1 MRTLLLSFLLA
12 SIPAQAT
19 VNAYLDRYT
28 VTEGNSIRLTL
39 ESDQARGLSP
49 DLSPLHKEFQILGSK
64 KMSITSNAN
73 NTRQTSARWQVL
85 LRPKRPGSIK
95 FPAIQVGAESSS
107 EMEVMVERADRSHNY
122 VANAQATLEVMA
134 SSNTLYQNSQMVLTL
149 RLTDNLALPSASE
162 FKPPALTNAS
172 VLPFGNASQRQSV
185 RRGQV
190 FNLMERKYLVFPE
203 TAGPLVIPAQTL
215 TLTGQA
221 NNPRQVTSEP
231 LTVEVRPAAAQQSR
245 GFWLPA
251 SQLSLT
257 DSLQGTTTLTVGE
270 SVERTLTLTAHGIRA
285 DALPALMPLKNELAT
300 IDIIDIQR
308 SEHLSNQGLVSTRA
322 ETVRITPHER
332 GEITLPAI
340 ALPWWDTRQ
349 DRSQTIT
356 LASQQITALPAPVQQ
371 SDNGSATGDGSTN
384 AEQPDS
390 SAGQSWLYLL
400 GGLLVAAAA
409 AVFWLIRKRR
419 QQGQDN
425 EHPMDNHAEQEA
437 NAFETLTM
445 ACQQPDPF
453 LGQQALV
460 LWAQEFWSGLP
471 VNNSADVAQLAGSE
485 AFELL
490 VADLEQHMA
499 EGSEEWQG
507 DLLLQAVSALRG
519 V

>member
-1 MRTLLLSFLLA
+1 MRTLLLSLLLA

-39 ESDQARGLSP
+39 ESDQAGGLSP

-73 NTRQTSARWQVL
+73 DTRQTSARWQVL
-85 LRPKRPGSIK
+85 LRPKRPGSVK
-95 FPAIQVGAESSS
+95 LPAIQVGAESSS
-107 EMEVMVERADRSHNY
+107 EMEVMVERADRSRNY
-122 VANAQATLEVMA
+122 AANAQATLELMA
-134 SSNTLYQNSQMVLTL
+134 SSSVLYQNSQMVLTL
-149 RLTDNLALPSASE
+149 RLTDNLALPAANVL
-162 FKPPALTNAS
+162 KPPVLANAT

-190 FNLMERKYLVFPE
+190 FNLMEQKYLVFPE
-203 TAGPLVIPAQTL
+203 AAGPLKVPAYTL
-215 TLTGQA
+215 TLAGQT
-221 NNPRQVTSEP
+221 NTPRQVSSEP
-231 LTVEVRPAAAQQSR
+231 LAVEVRPAAAQQSR

-308 SEHLSNQGLVSTRA
+308 SERQDNQGLISTRA

-332 GEITLPAI
+332 GEITLPEI
-340 ALPWWDTRQ
+340 TLPWWDTRQ

-356 LASQQITALPAPVQQ
+356 LASQQITALPAPTQQ
-371 SDNGSATGDGSTN
+371 ASDNSAAGNEGTA
-384 AEQPDS
+384 AEQAS
-390 SAGQSWLYLL
+390 STGQSWLYLF
-400 GGLLVAAAA
+400 GALLAAAA
-409 AVFWLIRKRR
+409 AAAFWLIRKRR
-419 QQGQDN
+419 QQSQDDGLPID
-425 EHPMDNHAEQEA
+425 HHAEQEA
-437 NAFETLTM
+437 NAFDTLAM

-490 VADLEQHMA
+490 VEDLEQHMA
-499 EGSEEWQG
+499 GGSEEWQG

-519 V
+519 N

>member
-1 MRTLLLSFLLA
+1 MRTLLLSLLLA

-39 ESDQARGLSP
+39 ESDQAGGLSP

-73 NTRQTSARWQVL
+73 DTRQTSARWQVL
-85 LRPKRPGSIK
+85 LRPKRPGSVK
-95 FPAIQVGAESSS
+95 LPAIQVGAESSS
-107 EMEVMVERADRSHNY
+107 EMEVMVERADRSRNY
-122 VANAQATLEVMA
+122 AANAQATLELMA
-134 SSNTLYQNSQMVLTL
+134 SSSVLYQNSQMVLTL
-149 RLTDNLALPSASE
+149 RLTDNLALPAANVL
-162 FKPPALTNAS
+162 KPPVLANAT

-190 FNLMERKYLVFPE
+190 FNLMEQKYLVFPE
-203 TAGPLVIPAQTL
+203 AAGTLKVPAYTL
-215 TLTGQA
+215 TLAGQT
-221 NNPRQVTSEP
+221 NTPRQVSSEP
-231 LTVEVRPAAAQQSR
+231 LTVEVRPAAAQQNR

-251 SQLSLT
+251 SQLSFT
-257 DSLQGTTTLTVGE
+257 DSLQSTTTLTVGE

-308 SEHLSNQGLVSTRA
+308 SERQDNQGLISTRA

-332 GEITLPAI
+332 GEITLPEI
-340 ALPWWDTRQ
+340 TLPWWDTRQ

-356 LASQQITALPAPVQQ
+356 LASQQITALPAPTQQ
-371 SDNGSATGDGSTN
+371 ASDNSAAGNEGAA
-384 AEQPDS
+384 AEQTS
-390 SAGQSWLYLL
+390 TGQSWLYLL
-400 GGLLVAAAA
+400 GALLAAVAAAA
-409 AVFWLIRKRR
+409 FWLTRKRR
-419 QQGQDN
+419 QQSQDDGL
-425 EHPMDNHAEQEA
+425 PIDNHAAQEA
-437 NAFETLTM
+437 NAFDTLAM

-490 VADLEQHMA
+490 VEDLEQHMA
-499 EGSEEWQG
+499 GGSEEWQG

-519 V
+519 N

>member
-1 MRTLLLSFLLA
+1 MRTLLLSLLLA
-12 SIPAQAT
+12 SVPAQAT

-28 VTEGNSIRLTL
+28 VTEGNNIRLTL
-39 ESDQARGLSP
+39 ESDQAGGLSP

-73 NTRQTSARWQVL
+73 DTRQTSARWQVL
-85 LRPKRPGSIK
+85 LRPKRPGSLK

-107 EMEVMVERADRSHNY
+107 EMEVMVERADRSRSY
-122 VANAQATLEVMA
+122 AANAQATLELMA
-134 SSNTLYQNSQMVLTL
+134 SSSALYQNSQMVLTL
-149 RLTDNLALPSASE
+149 RLTDNLALPAASTL
-162 FKPPALTNAS
+162 KPPKLANAS

-190 FNLMERKYLVFPE
+190 FNLMEQKYLVFPQNSGMLE
-203 TAGPLVIPAQTL
+203 VPAQTL
-215 TLTGQA
+215 LLTGQA
-221 NNPRQVTSEP
+221 NDPRQVTSEP
-231 LTVEVRPAAAQQSR
+231 LKIEVRPAAQQQNR

-257 DSLQGTTTLTVGE
+257 DSLQSAVTLTVGE

-308 SEHLSNQGLVSTRA
+308 SERQDSQGLISTRS

-332 GEITLPAI
+332 GEITLPEI
-340 ALPWWDTRQ
+340 TLPWWDTRQ
-349 DRSQTIT
+349 DRGQTIT
-356 LASQQITALPAPVQQ
+356 LSTQQITALPAPLQQ
-371 SDNGSATGDGSTN
+371 NADGSVAGDSN
-384 AEQPDS
+384 ADENIT
-390 SAGQSWLYLL
+390 GTVNQSWLYLL
-400 GGLLVAAAA
+400 AALLATVAGGA
-409 AVFWLIRKRR
+409 FWLIRKRR
-419 QQGQDN
+419 QQGNQNDQAT
-425 EHPMDNHAEQEA
+425 DAYAEQESS
-437 NAFETLTM
+437 AFETLAM

-460 LWAQEFWSGLP
+460 LWAQEFWAGLP

-485 AFELL
+485 TFELL

-499 EGSEEWQG
+499 EGSEDWQG
-507 DLLLQAVSALRG
+507 DLLLQAVATLRG
-519 V
+519 I